1 MNLYF
6 LYGFKKIKCLEN
18 KMLQNSNQ
26 KMKNIFLIILIVFTN
41 SIVFSQEFKEE
52 SASKDDEFQT
62 AYFESLK
69 QKAILNY
76 DKSIES
82 LEKCLKLQPENA
94 NVHFQLGKNYLLQK
108 NYKLAYDSFEKAAKI
123 DPKNRWYVAGMYDVA
138 YEQKDY
144 NQAIIVVNK
153 LIVFKNDY
161 KEDLVS
167 LYMNTQQFDK
177 ALTLIN
183 ELNDQVGKSDKRDF
197 YKMQIMQ
204 DSKHQNPE
212 KENLI
217 DQIKKNPKEEAN
229 YIELITIYSK
239 NNQEEKALEIAK
251 KLEKE
256 IPTSDWAQVSLF
268 KFHLNNNDGDN
279 AVKAMNVVYASN
291 KIDDKIKHRILNEFL
306 IFVQTNPKFNPD
318 LEKAIG
324 YFKND
329 PNVKVAKEVAKF
341 YQNQKDFDKAIQY
354 FELHFKNNSEP
365 DFDTSV
371 LYFQCLV
378 EKSQFEVLS
387 KKAENMVDLFPS
399 QPQFYYYAG
408 LSYNQLKNFKK
419 AKNFLET
426 GIDYLVD
433 DKTLEI
439 NFNIQLGE
447 AFNGLGD
454 IAKKEIYFTKADK
467 LLKAKK

>member
-1 MNLYF
+1 M
-6 LYGFKKIKCLEN
+6 KKTL
-18 KMLQNSNQ
+18 
-26 KMKNIFLIILIVFTN
+26 LIIFFAFALSN
-41 SIVFSQEFKEE
+41 SLTVNAQEELKEE
-52 SASKDDEFQT
+52 SAGKDDEFQIL
-62 AYFESLK
+62 YFESLK

-82 LEKCLKLQPENA
+82 LEKCLKLQPENP

-108 NYKLAYDSFEKAAKI
+108 NYKQAYDSFEKAATI
-123 DPKNRWYVAGMYDVA
+123 DPKNRWYCAGMYDVA

-144 NQAIIVVNK
+144 NLAIVVVNK
-153 LIVFKNDY
+153 LIAFKNDY

-177 ALTLIN
+177 ALALIN

-197 YKMQIMQ
+197 YKLQIMQ
-204 DSKHQNPE
+204 DSKHEDPE
-212 KENLI
+212 KDNLLS
-217 DQIKKNPKEEAN
+217 QIKKNPKEERN
-229 YIELITIYSK
+229 YIDLITLYSR

-279 AVKAMNVVYASN
+279 AVKAMNIVYASN

-306 IFVQTNPKFNPD
+306 IFVKTNPKYNPD
-318 LEKAIG
+318 LEIAIA

-341 YQNQKDFDKAIQY
+341 YQNQKDYTKAIQY
-354 FELHFKNNSEP
+354 YDLHFKNNTDP
-365 DFDTSV
+365 DFETSI

-378 EKSQFEVLS
+378 EKLQFEVLS
-387 KKAENMVDLFPS
+387 KKAENMIDLFPS
-399 QPQFYYYAG
+399 QPQFYYFAG
-408 LSYNQLKNFKK
+408 LSFNQLKNFKK
-419 AKNFLET
+419 AKIFLES
-426 GIDYLVD
+426 GMDFLVD
-433 DKTLEI
+433 DKQLEI

-447 AFNGLGD
+447 AFAGLGD
-454 IAKKEIYFTKADK
+454 VSKKEIYFTKAQA
-467 LLKAKK
+467 LLKSRK

>member
-1 MNLYF
+1 M
-6 LYGFKKIKCLEN
+6 KKIIL
-18 KMLQNSNQ
+18 LLILTFALSN
-26 KMKNIFLIILIVFTN
+26 NFIVFA
-41 SIVFSQEFKEE
+41 QEFKEE
-52 SASKDDEFQT
+52 SESKDDEFQI

-69 QKAILNY
+69 QKAILNF

-108 NYKLAYDSFEKAAKI
+108 KYKPAYDAFEKAATI
-123 DPKNRWYVAGMYDVA
+123 DPKNRWYCAGMYDVA

-153 LIVFKNDY
+153 LIEFKNDY

-183 ELNDQVGKSDKRDF
+183 ELNDQIGKSDKRDF

-212 KENLI
+212 KDNLI
-217 DQIKKNPKEEAN
+217 AQIKKNPKEEAN
-229 YIELITIYSK
+229 YIELITIYSQS
-239 NNQEEKALEIAK
+239 NQEEKALEIAK

-268 KFHLNNNDGDN
+268 KFHLNNNDGEN
-279 AVKAMNVVYASN
+279 AVKAMNIVYASN

-306 IFVQTNPKFNPD
+306 IFVKTNPKYNPD

-354 FELHFKNNSEP
+354 YDLHFKNNSDP
-365 DFDTSV
+365 DFETSV

-378 EKSQFEVLS
+378 EKSQFESLS
-387 KKAENMVDLFPS
+387 KKSEKMIDLFPS
-399 QPQFYYYAG
+399 QPQFYYFAG

-419 AKNFLET
+419 AKDFLET

-433 DKTLEI
+433 DKNLEI

-454 IAKKEIYFTKADK
+454 IAKKEFYFTKADK